1 MAEESESSENED
13 PRREESSHHHM
24 ESSSINSF
32 EGKED
37 LKIPSQETS
46 QGEFIQMQRI
56 INTEC

>member
-13 PRREESSHHHM
+13 PITEESSDHHM

-32 EGKED
+32 ESKED
-37 LKIPSQETS
+37 LRIPSQERS
-46 QGEFIQMQRI
+46 QGEFIPMQRI